1 MFNVVQFDHRMV
13 SNCVIGRGGG
23 GHKEKS
29 EAHNKYAAGVRSVQ
43 RAEEI
48 WADCI

>member
-23 GHKEKS
+23 GHKEKP

-48 WADCI
+48 WPDSI